1 MYECN
6 MYPLNVSQNTKFTLM
21 MTTRA
26 PEAWTLSQFPARPM
40 LSACWGNHPRGPIK
54 ATHRQPLA
62 TPTSRRSSRSC
73 HAASATPVQTKRR
86 ERTTSPCRDEAY
98 LYIYLEHMQY
108 RFIFSCGVGFFSMK
122 LFKLSFAP
130 FFSPMVSVLHS
141 VRFLLIINTL
151 PRHAALCQLFVSKSR
166 LEPPDGQS
174 SHLKSQSRR
183 AYFLIIG
190 WLISASVMADICTSE
205 IVSVCF

>member
-26 PEAWTLSQFPARPM
+26 PEAWTLSQFPALPM

-86 ERTTSPCRDEAY
+86 ERTTSPCHDEAY

-108 RFIFSCGVGFFSMK
+108 RFIFSCGVGFFCMK
-122 LFKLSFAP
+122 LFKLFL
-130 FFSPMVSVLHS
+130 FFPNGFCSSQCKIFVNYQHTAKACSPVTAFCV
-141 VRFLLIINTL
+141 
-151 PRHAALCQLFVSKSR
+151 
-166 LEPPDGQS
+166 
-174 SHLKSQSRR
+174 
-183 AYFLIIG
+183 
-190 WLISASVMADICTSE
+190 
-205 IVSVCF
+205 